1 MNNDS
6 DDINEV
12 IYLLGEVVFFEDDIS
27 SIASNETTNYDYLME
42 PYEIQDEEIFD
53 LTGTFSYLSA
63 DITSY
68 V

>member
-42 PYEIQDEEIFD
+42 PYEIHDEEIFD

>member
-27 SIASNETTNYDYLME
+27 SIATNETINYDELIE
-42 PYEIQDEEIFD
+42 PYEIQDDEIFD
-53 LTGTFSYLSA
+53 LTGTFSYVSA
-63 DITSY
+63 DITTY